1 MFSISYLLSLHKTG
15 CTVRRCRRIE
25 LSYMVTIM
33 SVEIRHTLH
42 LLYLTSWLLDFLTS
56 WLLDFLTWHL
66 EFLMVSSLMYFHGH
80 ALGTV
85 LSLDKMRFSTFS
97 VLSFTSKWTVLCF
110 TSTWTVK
117 IDCISVFE
125 IAFLTERWQNIRCN
139 CVLDKTCVLRL
150 LILKVVPFSNACWK
164 HTKLAFSFFDPR
176 IRGITLIQ
184 VKLKLFQVW
193 KLKCNCRYQLYLNCP
208 SPCPM
213 LLHPPPLPRSPRKC
227 IYGLFNSLHLT
238 TTRKEYIRNWG
249 ENMLQIFPEMK
260 KVRCQLFSKVSFAQC
275 STSRLALGSP
285 DWLVVTMPKIS
296 LKPL

>member
-80 ALGTV
+80 APGTV

-97 VLSFTSKWTVLCF
+97 VLCFTSKLTVLCF
-110 TSTWTVK
+110 TSRWTVK
-117 IDCISVFE
+117 MDCISVFE

-176 IRGITLIQ
+176 IRGILVEVVSGVIS
-184 VKLKLFQVW
+184 
-193 KLKCNCRYQLYLNCP
+193 QLQLQISIVSQLSLPLSYATTS
-208 SPCPM
+208 SP
-213 LLHPPPLPRSPRKC
+213 PPPLP
-227 IYGLFNSLHLT
+227 
-238 TTRKEYIRNWG
+238 
-249 ENMLQIFPEMK
+249 PEMH
-260 KVRCQLFSKVSFAQC
+260 L
-275 STSRLALGSP
+275 
-285 DWLVVTMPKIS
+285 W
-296 LKPL
+296 PL